1 MPSRTT
7 ACRARRRQPGSLLA
21 SSWRPRG
28 RCPVAPARSEAEAAA
43 NAHIVV
49 GDVSPDVVEIP
60 TGLTP
65 RAQVLQPRRLITA
78 SPVIPIGVPPLVVR
92 SVQHTVGRSARQPVI
107 TARPAS
113 AGAGNRTAEERRNNA
128 PVLRRYS
135 AVATSTGP
143 LQETNPAPPGPPP
156 SPIGVRAGRQVSAVR
171 ASGPHCRGHPTATA
185 GLEHRSIRPIRQ
197 DQPFWYERPA
207 RPAGIRPTIRN
218 TSACPAPSRPMAPA
232 RAYAVVRRTRRRGG
246 AVRGA
251 AVRAGWG
258 RLPRGV
264 ACACCARYS
273 TSWSPASS
281 SSCSLMML

>member
-1 MPSRTT
+1 MPSRAT

-28 RCPVAPARSEAEAAA
+28 RCRVAPARSEAEAAA
-43 NAHIVV
+43 NAHLVV
-49 GDVSPDVVEIP
+49 GDVSQDVVEIP

-65 RAQVLQPRRLITA
+65 RAQVRQPRRLITA

-92 SVQHTVGRSARQPVI
+92 RVQHTVGRSARQTVI

-113 AGAGNRTAEERRNNA
+113 AGAGNRTAEYRRNNE

-143 LQETNPAPPGPPP
+143 PQETNPHSPPDPS

-171 ASGPHCRGHPTATA
+171 ASGPHCRGHTTAKA
-185 GLEHRSIRPIRQ
+185 GLDNREIRPIRP
-197 DQPFWYERPA
+197 DQQCWYERTA
-207 RPAGIRPTIRN
+207 GPAGIRPHIRN
-218 TSACPAPSRPMAPA
+218 TSACPAPSRPLSPA

-246 AVRGA
+246 AVRRA
-251 AVRAGWG
+251 AVPVGRA
-258 RLPRGV
+258 PRGV